1 MIIMEAT
8 MKKLTP
14 NISVK
19 DASKTIDKY
28 HINLENF
35 SIEKYQKV
43 LEQSEMI
50 PSRMILKEQI
60 GERIKCL
67 KKHGIKNLQDII
79 NVLKASKNVKEFAKK
94 SGLPNDYLA
103 ILIREVNSY
112 QPKPVNLNK
121 FTGIKKEVTNKLGK
135 FGLKNTRHLFEKIKT
150 KKERYE
156 LAKQENISSEEI
168 MELVKLTD
176 ISRVKWIGPIFAR
189 IFYDSGTDTAEKISK
204 SKAENLFKKLVEINN
219 KKKYTKGKFTVK
231 DIQLC
236 INVAKDVP
244 KVIKY

>member
-1 MIIMEAT
+1 MGAT
-8 MKKLTP
+8 TKSLTP

-19 DASKTIDKY
+19 DASKTTDNY

-67 KKHGIKNLQDII
+67 KKQGIKNLQDIV
-79 NVLKASKNVKEFAKK
+79 NVLKTPKNVKEFAKK
-94 SGLPNDYLA
+94 SGLPEDYLT

-121 FTGIKKEVTNKLGK
+121 FPGIKNEVIDKLGK
-135 FGLKNTRHLFEKIKT
+135 FGLKNTKHLFGKIKT
-150 KKERYE
+150 KKERSE
-156 LAKQENISSEEI
+156 LAKQANISSEEL

-176 ISRVKWIGPIFAR
+176 ISRIKWIGPIFAR
-189 IFYDSGTDTAEKISK
+189 IFLESGTDTAEKISK
-204 SKAENLFKKLVEINN
+204 SKAENLFKKLAEINN
-219 KKKYTKGKFTVK
+219 KRKYTKGKFTVK

-236 INVAKDVP
+236 VNVSKDVP
-244 KVIKY
+244 KVIQY

>member
-1 MIIMEAT
+1 

-14 NISVK
+14 NITVRNK
-19 DASKTIDKY
+19 NKTIDNY

-43 LEQSEMI
+43 LERSEMI

-60 GERIKCL
+60 SENIKCL
-67 KKHGIKNLQDII
+67 KKQGIKNLQDII
-79 NVLKASKNVKEFAKK
+79 NVLKTPKKVKEFAKK
-94 SGLPNDYLA
+94 SGLPNDYLT

-121 FTGIKKEVTNKLGK
+121 FPDINKEITDKLGK
-135 FGLKNTRHLFEKIKT
+135 FDLKNTKHLFEKIKT
-150 KKERYE
+150 KKERSE
-156 LAKQENISSEEI
+156 LARQANISNEELL
-168 MELVKLTD
+168 ELVKLTD
-176 ISRVKWIGPIFAR
+176 ISRVKWIGPIFAI
-189 IFYDSGTDTAEKISK
+189 IFLESGTDTAEKISK

-219 KKKYTKGKFTVK
+219 KMKYTKGKFTVK

-244 KVIKY
+244 KVIQY